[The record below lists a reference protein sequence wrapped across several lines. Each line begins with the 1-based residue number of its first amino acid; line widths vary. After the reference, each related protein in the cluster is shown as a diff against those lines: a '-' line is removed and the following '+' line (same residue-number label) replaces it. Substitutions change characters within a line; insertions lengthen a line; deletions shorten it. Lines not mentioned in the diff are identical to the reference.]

1 MACVRAAIGRRRGLK
16 LGQSRRHAG
25 AQTGGPGLSLAV
37 NGRAGRRVACVLD
50 GEGTGLEMFDME
62 GDDEDGEEE

>member
-1 MACVRAAIGRRRGLK
+1 M
-16 LGQSRRHAG
+16 
-25 AQTGGPGLSLAV
+25 AV